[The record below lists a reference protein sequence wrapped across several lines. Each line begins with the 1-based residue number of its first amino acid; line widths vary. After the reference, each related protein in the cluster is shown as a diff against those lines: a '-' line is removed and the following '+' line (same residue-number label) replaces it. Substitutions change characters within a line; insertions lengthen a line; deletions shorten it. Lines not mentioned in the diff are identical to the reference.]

1 MKTHIGKRNQRNI
14 TKSFAGSICYSRP
27 KPTVVDRF
35 LADVEK
41 NEKSK

>member
-1 MKTHIGKRNQRNI
+1 VKDAKA
-14 TKSFAGSICYSRP
+14 SSA
-27 KPTVVDRF
+27 VVDRF